1 MYTINVY
8 AQMNRES
15 YITNDTIHQKDTKT
29 RSENEHDVDK
39 DHFATNTENIES
51 EDAPIPSSGNS
62 ASLENY
68 MNNPT
73 SSSSHEKDT
82 LPSNQNGQR
91 NDSLSI
97 FTNFKPTRYST
108 DASINSFLNI
118 SDNANTT
125 TTSGQKR
132 PTLPKISDI
141 PPQQIPDMSMIGRGF
156 SIVNNIW
163 SQQPQPPSMRKQSND
178 PNDPYSVPKFKT
190 PSFSTSI
197 SQQVQDTSSRNDS
210 SLPPSKR
217 NSLYFGSNDCPDLDF
232 LSIANQPQPQSQSQS
247 QSQQDPTRRKS
258 SSVAGM
264 KPPMLIPFS
273 NTNQTSNSN
282 NRQSAGSI
290 SSNPNDFDPF
300 FPPGSNTLLLSSR
313 NNSLKFNP
321 EDLDFQFKRR
331 NSSLRNTLDSN
342 SNSNVH
348 FPSTST
354 DSNNKDINSFNNP
367 LTSIEELDSTNDNND
382 SLNIPTANKNKVTKP
397 AKKIP
402 KAIKQELSPTERSLF
417 LEEQEQRQQQQ
428 QQQPQKIELKPEFNQ
443 NIQDNNDI
451 DGNAVDD
458 RPLLGVTKVDQLMLM
473 IQARKKGVTEVVHTT
488 PDGQLLID
496 SHSNI
501 LPPQNE
507 LIGGVE
513 KPKTLHEGSKQHK
526 CPYCHRLFAQSTHL
540 EVHIRSHLGYKP
552 YQCGYCGK
560 RFTQGGNLRTHQRL
574 HTGEKPYECEL
585 CDKKFS
591 RKGNLA
597 AHLLTHQKVKPFI
610 CKLDNCNRSFTQ
622 LGNMKAHQNRFH
634 LDTLKML
641 TTKLAEMNPNDNI
654 PQKDRELL
662 EYFASIYKNSNR
674 GIKGRGKGSAK
685 IQQTS
690 PPITN
695 NSPPR
700 MTPKSKKK
708 SKKQSSPRSRS
719 KSKSSSLPIVPFA
732 LENVDT
738 TEQGQQ
744 HLQQQQNEGHFDTS
758 LGQEHPI
765 INYHYTTLPQT
776 PVTITN
782 NAANNSLNL
791 TNMTDNSFSFNLD
804 QPVPDATT
812 EQQIQTFPQQQRQ
825 QRREPPP
832 HSEKVHFK
840 NVNYKSQ
847 LL

>member
-1 MYTINVY
+1 MCI
-8 AQMNRES
+8 R
-15 YITNDTIHQKDTKT
+15 
-29 RSENEHDVDK
+29 
-39 DHFATNTENIES
+39 
-51 EDAPIPSSGNS
+51 
-62 ASLENY
+62 
-68 MNNPT
+68 
-73 SSSSHEKDT
+73 
-82 LPSNQNGQR
+82 
-91 NDSLSI
+91 DS
-97 FTNFKPTRYST
+97 
-108 DASINSFLNI
+108 
-118 SDNANTT
+118 
-125 TTSGQKR
+125 
-132 PTLPKISDI
+132 
-141 PPQQIPDMSMIGRGF
+141 
-156 SIVNNIW
+156 
-163 SQQPQPPSMRKQSND
+163 
-178 PNDPYSVPKFKT
+178 PYSVPKFKT

-634 LDTLKML
+634 LDTLKTVSYTHLDVYKRQGML
-641 TTKLAEMNPNDNI
+641 GTMRFFI
-654 PQKDRELL
+654 C
-662 EYFASIYKNSNR
+662 
-674 GIKGRGKGSAK
+674 
-685 IQQTS
+685 
-690 PPITN
+690 
-695 NSPPR
+695 
-700 MTPKSKKK
+700 
-708 SKKQSSPRSRS
+708 QS
-719 KSKSSSLPIVPFA
+719 
-732 LENVDT
+732 
-738 TEQGQQ
+738 
-744 HLQQQQNEGHFDTS
+744 
-758 LGQEHPI
+758 
-765 INYHYTTLPQT
+765 
-776 PVTITN
+776 
-782 NAANNSLNL
+782 
-791 TNMTDNSFSFNLD
+791 
-804 QPVPDATT
+804 
-812 EQQIQTFPQQQRQ
+812 
-825 QRREPPP
+825 
-832 HSEKVHFK
+832 
-840 NVNYKSQ
+840 
-847 LL
+847 